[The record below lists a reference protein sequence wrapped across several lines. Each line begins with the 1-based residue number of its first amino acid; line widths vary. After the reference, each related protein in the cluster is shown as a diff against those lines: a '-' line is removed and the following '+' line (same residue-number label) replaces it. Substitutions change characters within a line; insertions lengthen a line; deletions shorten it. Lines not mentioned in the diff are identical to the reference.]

1 MEKVQIDFLR
11 KKHRLAEPRRKPFS
25 LLSRLLLIAVVFSIV
40 GASALSYQI
49 ASSGEGDTNFPNLSL
64 FSTLRGLVQA
74 GDRELAGE
82 GDDRIN
88 LLLMG
93 IGGEGH
99 SGPQL
104 TDTMIFASYQPSTQ
118 QMGMIS
124 IPRDL
129 TVPIP
134 GHGWQKI
141 NHANAYGETDEP
153 GAGPNLAANVVEEI
167 LQQDI
172 HDYLRVDFD
181 GFAKF
186 INDIDGLDIYV
197 DRAFTDYEYPSHGM
211 ENADCD
217 SASTTDINYD
227 CRFEVLSFQEGWIHM
242 DGDTALK
249 YVRSRHGTN
258 GEASDFARSR
268 RQQKVLAAVKEKTFS
283 VSTILNP
290 NRIAKIIETLSD
302 HIATNLNT
310 WELIRLGNQLKDLD
324 ASQIAN
330 HVLDTAPDSP
340 LYATSLNGAYVIL
353 PKNDDWRPLQVLA
366 ANVFTPDSETMNIFA
381 QAGEDKPRFV
391 KVEIQNGTDLT
402 GLAFSTS
409 QLLDGQGFEVVKIG
423 NAEARNYQHTVIYD
437 LTNGERPEEL
447 KALRDFLK
455 ADVTLSAT
463 GWLVNGDIVPKE
475 LVLTTDDFQDI
486 ATEESIDFLII
497 LGENSANLVRR

>member
-11 KKHRLAEPRRKPFS
+11 KKHGLDEPHRKNFS
-25 LLSRLLLIAVVFSIV
+25 WLGRLLLIAVIFLIV

-74 GDRELAGE
+74 GDRQLEGE
-82 GDDRIN
+82 GNDRIN

-93 IGGEGH
+93 IGGAGH
-99 SGPQL
+99 NGPQL

-118 QMGMIS
+118 EMGMIS
-124 IPRDL
+124 ISRDL

-141 NHANAYGETDEP
+141 NHANAYGEMNEP
-153 GAGPNLAANVVEEI
+153 GAGPHLATNVLEEI
-167 LQQDI
+167 LGQKI
-172 HDYLRVDFD
+172 HYYLRVDFD

-186 INDIDGLDIYV
+186 IDDIDGLDIYV
-197 DRAFTDYEYPSHGM
+197 DRAFTDYEYPTHGM
-211 ENADCD
+211 EYADCD
-217 SASTTDINYD
+217 QTSTTDVNYG
-227 CRFEVLSFQEGWIHM
+227 CRFEVLTFQEGWTHM

-249 YVRSRHGTN
+249 YVRSRHGNN

-268 RQQKVLAAVKEKTFS
+268 RQQKVLSAVKEKIFS
-283 VSTILNP
+283 ASTIFNP
-290 NRIAKIIETLSD
+290 NRIGKILDTLAD
-302 HIATNLNT
+302 HIATNLDT
-310 WELIRLGNQLKDLD
+310 WELIRLGNQLKNLD
-324 ASQIAN
+324 ANQVAN

-353 PKNDDWRPLQVLA
+353 PKNDDWRPLQILA
-366 ANVFTPDSETMNIFA
+366 ENVFISENETMNVLA
-381 QAGEDKPRFV
+381 EVDKDKPRFV
-391 KVEIQNGTDLT
+391 RVEIQNGTDLT

-423 NAEARNYQHTVIYD
+423 NALARNYEHTVIYD
-437 LTNGERPEEL
+437 LTNGQRPEEL

-455 ADVTLSAT
+455 ADVTLSAM
-463 GWLVNGDIVPKE
+463 GWMVTGDIVPKE
-475 LVLTTDDFQDI
+475 LKLTTEDFKEL
-486 ATEESIDFLII
+486 ATDEDIDFLII